1 LTEVNSCAS
10 IASLKFPSQAMTF
23 QEKIDTIGKV
33 HMEVVVSDLTSV
45 LKFCKLKILNKILRF
60 KGTVA
65 QDFLPLGFSM
75 N

>member
-1 LTEVNSCAS
+1 
-10 IASLKFPSQAMTF
+10 MTF